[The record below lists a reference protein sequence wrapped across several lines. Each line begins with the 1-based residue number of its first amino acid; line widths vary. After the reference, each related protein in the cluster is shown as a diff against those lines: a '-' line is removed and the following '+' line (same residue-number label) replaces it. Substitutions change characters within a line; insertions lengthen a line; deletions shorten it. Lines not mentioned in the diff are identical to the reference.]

1 MNLVRLVYV
10 SRFSGRTDVEA
21 LQAILRTSRRN
32 NPKNGLTGV
41 LCYAPGLFLQ
51 CLEGPRMAVNEMYH
65 RIMNDPRNKAVT
77 LLVYTDIDERIFEKW
92 DMAYVRTDDLTT
104 SVIMKYSSGVAFD
117 PYAMNG
123 AQALGFLRCLLHK
136 KDQFQQGTAKVG
148 RAG

>member
-1 MNLVRLVYV
+1 MNLVRLVYA
-10 SRFSGRTDVEA
+10 SRFSSKTNVEA
-21 LQAILRTSRRN
+21 LQAIVKASRRN
-32 NPKNGLTGV
+32 NPKKGLTGV

-51 CLEGPRMAVNEMYH
+51 CLEGPRAAVNEMYH

-77 LLVYTDIDERIFEKW
+77 LLAYADIDERLFEEW
-92 DMAYVRTDDLTT
+92 DMAYLRANDLTAT
-104 SVIMKYSSGVAFD
+104 VIMKYNAGTAFD
-117 PYAMNG
+117 PYSMNG